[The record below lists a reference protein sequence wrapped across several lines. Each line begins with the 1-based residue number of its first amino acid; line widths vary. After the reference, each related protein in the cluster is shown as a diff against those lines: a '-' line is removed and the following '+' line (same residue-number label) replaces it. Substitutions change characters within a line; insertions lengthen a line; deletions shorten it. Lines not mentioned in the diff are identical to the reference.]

1 MSDWFGD
8 DIPDR
13 GYSMRKIPYL
23 HIVLFVATFITTLVA
38 GALQR
43 GVDIIKEPGR
53 VTEGF
58 PFAGTLMTIL
68 LVHELSHYLASRKH
82 HTQATLPYFIPAP
95 SIIGTF
101 GAFIKMKSPIVTREA
116 LIDIGASGPIA
127 GFVISV
133 VACIVGLD
141 LSQVVRIDHIEEGA
155 LSLGDSIL
163 FSFLTNLVLGVTP
176 AQHDILLH
184 PIAFAGWIGL
194 FVTSLNLI
202 PIGQLDGGHIA
213 FAILGS
219 RHRYLSIILVAV
231 LALLGLG
238 ALAGSAGW
246 EGWLI
251 WAVLMVIL
259 GIKHPPVMYWEA
271 RLDPKRRVIGLLTF
285 VIFIITFIPSPFTIS
300 L

>member
-1 MSDWFGD
+1 
-8 DIPDR
+8 
-13 GYSMRKIPYL
+13 
-23 HIVLFVATFITTLVA
+23 
-38 GALQR
+38 
-43 GVDIIKEPGR
+43 
-53 VTEGF
+53 
-58 PFAGTLMTIL
+58 
-68 LVHELSHYLASRKH
+68 
-82 HTQATLPYFIPAP
+82 
-95 SIIGTF
+95 
-101 GAFIKMKSPIVTREA
+101 
-116 LIDIGASGPIA
+116 
-127 GFVISV
+127 
-133 VACIVGLD
+133 
-141 LSQVVRIDHIEEGA
+141 
-155 LSLGDSIL
+155 
-163 FSFLTNLVLGVTP
+163 
-176 AQHDILLH
+176 
-184 PIAFAGWIGL
+184 
-194 FVTSLNLI
+194 VTSLNLI